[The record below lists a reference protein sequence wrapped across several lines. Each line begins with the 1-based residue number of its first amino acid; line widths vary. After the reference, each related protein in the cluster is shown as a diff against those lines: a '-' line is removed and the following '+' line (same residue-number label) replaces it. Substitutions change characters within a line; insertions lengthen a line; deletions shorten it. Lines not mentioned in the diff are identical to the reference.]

1 MTTTIWDT
9 DRRDKADRL
18 SNASRHA
25 DGKIVPTDSIVDLL
39 QDVLRPGDR
48 VALEGN
54 NQKQADFL
62 SRRWPG

>member
-25 DGKIVPTDSIVDLL
+25 DGKIVPTGTS
-39 QDVLRPGDR
+39 DR
-48 VALEGN
+48 ES
-54 NQKQADFL
+54 QKAAEKKVRT
-62 SRRWPG
+62 RRGKAISEE